1 MRPVTQVETLAP
13 VVVAP
18 PELAPESV
26 ARREEIEE
34 PMEEGEAGPEC
45 LEIATET
52 TTQVRIHAHNQLLLS
67 IRSADICYFHT
78 CITNF

>member
-1 MRPVTQVETLAP
+1 METPAP

-18 PELAPESV
+18 PELAPPEPV

-34 PMEEGEAGPEC
+34 PMEEGEAGNER

-52 TTQVRIHAHNQLLLS
+52 TTQVRIYIHISLLFCQYSHPIMLPLCQYDVFMS
-67 IRSADICYFHT
+67 
-78 CITNF
+78 